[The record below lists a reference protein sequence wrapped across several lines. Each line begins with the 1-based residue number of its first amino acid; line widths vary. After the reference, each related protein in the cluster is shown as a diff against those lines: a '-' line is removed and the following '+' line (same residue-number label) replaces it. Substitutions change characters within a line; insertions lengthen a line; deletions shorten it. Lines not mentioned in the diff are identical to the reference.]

1 MHVFYSKNC
10 SHILKQKKQIHILR
24 FFFFIFSFIF
34 GEKRKAEVNTSK
46 RRLGRDGM
54 VNRQVKDDFFVG
66 ETMGERKHAS
76 DSLSRSSFPT
86 PRETGRDR

>member
-1 MHVFYSKNC
+1 
-10 SHILKQKKQIHILR
+10 
-24 FFFFIFSFIF
+24 
-34 GEKRKAEVNTSK
+34 
-46 RRLGRDGM
+46 M